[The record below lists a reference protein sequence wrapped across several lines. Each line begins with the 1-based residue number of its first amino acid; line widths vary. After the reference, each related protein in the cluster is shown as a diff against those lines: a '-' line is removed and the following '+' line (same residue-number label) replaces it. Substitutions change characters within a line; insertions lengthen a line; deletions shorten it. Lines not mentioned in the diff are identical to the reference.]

1 MNLIDCFMYYDED
14 LLLDIRLNVLN
25 KFVKKFVICEATY
38 NHNGSPKKINFDINK
53 FKKFEDKIIFLKLEE
68 QPDNLRKI
76 DEIYDNKKNSKILD
90 NALLRE
96 NFQRNFLINGIKD
109 ISDEDLILIS
119 DLDEIPNLNN
129 YKYKNKISIFKHKMF
144 CYKLNLEYPDFYW
157 IGTKICKKKYL
168 KSPQWLRNIKSK
180 YYPFWRLDIVF
191 SNKKYK
197 NIEIIEEGG
206 WHFSNIKSANNIDHK
221 MKNFL
226 HHLEYEKSGLKI
238 EDISKLI
245 KEKKVLYDYKVDKRE
260 KKWGGEIQ
268 LINSPIS
275 KLPNYISE
283 NIDKFKDWIE

>member
-1 MNLIDCFMYYDED
+1 MYYDED
-14 LLLDIRLNVLN
+14 LLLDIRLNTLN
-25 KFVKKFVICEATY
+25 KYVKKFVITEAVYT
-38 NHNGSPKKINFDINK
+38 HNGTKKKLNFDLKNFGK
-53 FKKFEDKIIFLKLEE
+53 FKDKIDYIVVDKEPPNILQKKETDTKERKDEKL
-68 QPDNLRKI
+68 
-76 DEIYDNKKNSKILD
+76 ILNGMARD
-90 NALLRE
+90 
-96 NFQRNFLINGIKD
+96 NFQRENLKRGLLD

-180 YYPFWRLDIVF
+180 YYPFWRLDIFF
-191 SNKKYK
+191 SNKKYR

-206 WHFSNIKSANNIDHK
+206 WHFSNIKSANSINHK

-226 HHLEYEKSGLKI
+226 HHLEYEESGLKI
-238 EDISKLI
+238 EDISKFI
-245 KEKKVLYDYKVDKRE
+245 KEKKVLYDYNVDKRE
-260 KKWGGEIQ
+260 NKWEGEIK

-275 KLPNYISE
+275 KLPPYISE
-283 NIDKFKDWIE
+283 NKDKFKEWIE